1 MIYIFDIDGT
11 ICTLVQNANYKQAK
25 PFKSRIDKVNK
36 LYSEGHEI
44 KLYTARG
51 SSTGIDWSE
60 ITKEQLDK
68 WGVKYDSLIMNCK
81 PHGDIFIDDK
91 AINADQFFDNDQK

>member
-11 ICTLVQNANYKQAK
+11 ICTLVENAEYKKAK
-25 PFKSRIDKVNK
+25 PLIKRIKKVNK
-36 LYSEGHEI
+36 LYYEGHLI

-51 SSTGIDWSE
+51 STTKKDWTA
-60 ITKEQLDK
+60 ITETQLKE
-68 WGVKYDSLIMNCK
+68 WGVKYHDLIMNCK

-91 AINADQFFDNDQK
+91 ALNADDFFNGDE